1 VAPATWGAQLAVLIL
16 LLLVA
21 RLARVATVAT
31 IATLAAVLPASVLL
45 LATSDPAS
53 MDAARAVL
61 GGLMTIAWFVG
72 VAFGAARE
80 FRRRPI
86 DRPVS

>member
-53 MDAARAVL
+53 MDAARAIL
-61 GGLMTIAWFVG
+61 GGLMTIAWIVG

-86 DRPVS
+86 GRPVS